1 MYKSLIYSWFLW
13 YSIAGKFQ
21 EMKFSRISKFLF
33 NSYYSSLFSIFEL
46 SFQVYTSHIIPR
58 VYQIRPMSYST
69 VAANFTWSHPV
80 MYLRACIIDT
90 QHGRSQLCVYGNAT
104 LSGCWINYIT
114 YHPQFLTLTKNL
126 RIIFMRLKNLKILKN
141 WSPQYCLVIWYPFSF
156 ILFRCALYWSMSV
169 YVCLST
175 QSHMTSTFLL

>member
-104 LSGCWINYIT
+104 LSGCWINYIPSSVLDFDKKFEDNI
-114 YHPQFLTLTKNL
+114 YEIKKSQNPQKLEP
-126 RIIFMRLKNLKILKN
+126 
-141 WSPQYCLVIWYPFSF
+141 S
-156 ILFRCALYWSMSV
+156 ILFGYMVPILLYIV
-169 YVCLST
+169 
-175 QSHMTSTFLL
+175 